1 MIAESID
8 LRAIRVR
15 ITSGHLRNR
24 QFEVPHSEVRPTMEA
39 VREALFS
46 SLGGQC
52 NGLRVLDLYA
62 GSGALGLE
70 AWSRGAASVTFVEKH
85 SKVMK
90 QIEQNVEQLRL
101 PELGTAQVY
110 CADAVRWVREVKI
123 SFDLIL
129 VDPPYDCTEAFEETL
144 SAIES
149 ASALTADGFVVYEM
163 RSTQEWSLPLGW
175 SVKRDKRYG
184 KTRVLILNQEQR

>member
-1 MIAESID
+1 M
-8 LRAIRVR
+8 R

-24 QFEVPHSEVRPTMEA
+24 QFEVPRSEVRPTMEA

-46 SLGGQC
+46 SLGGHC

-85 SKVMK
+85 ARVVK
-90 QIEQNVEQLRL
+90 QVEQNVEQLRSD
-101 PELGTAQVY
+101 ELGMAQVY
-110 CADAVRWVREVKI
+110 CADAVHWVREAKV

-129 VDPPYDCTEAFEETL
+129 ADPPYDLADAFEETL
-144 SAIES
+144 AAIES
-149 ASALTADGFVVYEM
+149 ASALSADGSVVYEM
-163 RSTQEWSLPLGW
+163 RNQYEWSLPPAW
-175 SVKRDKRYG
+175 SVKRDKCYG
-184 KTRVLILNQEQR
+184 KTRILILKQEQR

>member
-8 LRAIRVR
+8 LRAISVR

-24 QFEVPHSEVRPTMEA
+24 QFEVPRSEVRPTMEA

>member
-1 MIAESID
+1 MIEVLID
-8 LRAIRVR
+8 RGAIKVR

-24 QFEVPHSEVRPTMEA
+24 QFEVPRSEVRPTMEA

-46 SLGGQC
+46 SLGRHC

-90 QIEQNVEQLRL
+90 QIEQNVEQLRSA
-101 PELGTAQVY
+101 ELGEAQVY
-110 CADAVRWVREVKI
+110 CADAVRWVRETKS

-129 VDPPYDCTEAFEETL
+129 ADPPYDCAEAFEETL
-144 SAIES
+144 SAIKS

-163 RSTQEWSLPLGW
+163 RSRQECMLPSGW

>member
-1 MIAESID
+1 M
-8 LRAIRVR
+8 R

-24 QFEVPHSEVRPTMEA
+24 QFKMPDSEVRPTMEA

-46 SLGGQC
+46 SLGGHC

-62 GSGALGLE
+62 GSGSLGLE

-90 QIEQNVEQLRL
+90 QIEQNVEQLRSA
-101 PELGTAQVY
+101 ELGIAKVY
-110 CADAVRWVREVKI
+110 CADAVRWVREAKM

-129 VDPPYDCTEAFEETL
+129 ADPPYDCEEAFEGTL

-163 RSTQEWSLPLGW
+163 RSRQEWSLPSGW

>member
-1 MIAESID
+1 MIEVLID
-8 LRAIRVR
+8 RGAIRLR

-39 VREALFS
+39 VREAVFS
-46 SLGGQC
+46 SLGGKC

-85 SKVMK
+85 VQAVK
-90 QIEQNVEQLRL
+90 QIERNVEKLQLD
-101 PELGTAQVY
+101 ELGMAQVY
-110 CADAVRWVREVKI
+110 CADAVHWVREAKT

-129 VDPPYDCTEAFEETL
+129 ADPPYDLEDAFEETL
-144 SAIES
+144 AAIGS
-149 ASALTADGFVVYEM
+149 ASALSADGSVVYEM
-163 RSTQEWSLPLGW
+163 RSRQEWSIPSEWTL
-175 SVKRDKRYG
+175 KRDKCYG
-184 KTRVLILNQEQR
+184 KTRVLILKQEQR

>member
-1 MIAESID
+1 MIAESIYVG
-8 LRAIRVR
+8 AIKVR

-24 QFEVPHSEVRPTMEA
+24 QFEVPDSEVRPTMEA

-46 SLGGQC
+46 SLGGHC

-85 SKVMK
+85 PSVMK
-90 QIEQNVEQLRL
+90 QIEQNVEHLRSD
-101 PELGTAQVY
+101 ELGIVKVY
-110 CADAVRWVREVKI
+110 CADAVRWVREAKI

-129 VDPPYDCTEAFEETL
+129 ADPPYDCAEAFEETL

-163 RSTQEWSLPLGW
+163 RSRQEWSLPSGW

-184 KTRVLILNQEQR
+184 KTRVLILNQE